1 MQPRPSN
8 LRARLGM
15 TMLALRQTGTTMPTR
30 KKRQA
35 KKAAKKAS
43 KAKAPAKKAA
53 ARKASSKKLPAK
65 KAPAKKAARPAP
77 APKQAAASSPPSH
90 TPTPNLH
97 GWITHTELASADPLA
112 TKAWCARVLG
122 WTFPPAFPMQGG
134 ELYHLFAYSDKGGG
148 GIRRNNPPEIPGSIP
163 YVHVDDIR
171 AAFASAIS
179 AGAEEMMPPTFV
191 MEGVTIAIVRAPG
204 GVPIGLSGP

>member
-1 MQPRPSN
+1 
-8 LRARLGM
+8 
-15 TMLALRQTGTTMPTR
+15 MPTR
-30 KKRQA
+30 KKRSA
-35 KKAAKKAS
+35 KKPAKTAS
-43 KAKAPAKKAA
+43 RSKAPAKKAA
-53 ARKASSKKLPAK
+53 ARKAPKAPAK
-65 KAPAKKAARPAP
+65 KAPAKKAARTSP

-90 TPTPNLH
+90 TPTPNLN
-97 GWITHTELASADPLA
+97 GWITHTELASADPVA
-112 TKAWCARVLG
+112 TKTWCARVLG
-122 WTFPPAFPMQGG
+122 WTFPPPFPMQGG
-134 ELYHLFAYSDKGGG
+134 ELYHLFTYSDKGGG

-179 AGAEEMMPPTFV
+179 AGAEEMMPPTPV